1 VTLLEE
7 KDLAVIRSILG
18 RAAIFDAHHRLAY
31 AALVAVFVAYVASGR
46 LHIATHAIVTWNAFA
61 ICSLVLAW
69 NTIVRADLNHIQR
82 TAQSQDF
89 GRTVIFV
96 VVMAAVMSLLTVGL
110 LLGPSKDIAAA
121 HSRFHILQSAIAV
134 ATSWCLTHT
143 VYTLHYAHL
152 FYSATSRQPHS
163 RNDRGLDFPGG
174 PNPNYLDF
182 AYFAFVIG
190 MTCQASDVQVT
201 SRSMRTL
208 VLIHGV
214 LSFGFNTL
222 ILALSVSV
230 IAQMLQR
237 PA

>member
-1 VTLLEE
+1 
-7 KDLAVIRSILG
+7 VIRSILG

-31 AALVAVFVAYVASGR
+31 AALVAAVVGYAASGR
-46 LHIATHAIVTWNAFA
+46 LHIATQVIVTWNAFA
-61 ICSLVLAW
+61 ICSLALAW
-69 NTIVRADLNHIQR
+69 NTIVRADLNYIQR
-82 TAQSQDF
+82 TARSQDL

-96 VVMAAVMSLLTVGL
+96 VVVMAAVVSLLTVGL

-121 HSRFHILQSAIAV
+121 HSRFHIVQSAIAV
-134 ATSWCLTHT
+134 ITSWSLTHT

-152 FYSATSRQPHS
+152 FYAAASRQPHAG
-163 RNDRGLDFPGG
+163 NHRGLDFPGD

-182 AYFAFVIG
+182 AYFSFVIG
-190 MTCQASDVQVT
+190 MTCQVSDVQVT

-214 LSFGFNTL
+214 LSFAFNTL

-230 IAQMLQR
+230 IAQMLEG

>member
-1 VTLLEE
+1 M
-7 KDLAVIRSILG
+7 IRSILG
-18 RAAIFDAHHRLAY
+18 RAAIFDAHRRLAY
-31 AALVAVFVAYVASGR
+31 AALVAAFVAYAASGR
-46 LHIATHAIVTWNAFA
+46 LPMETQAIVMWNAFA
-61 ICSLVLAW
+61 ICSLILAW
-69 NTIVRADLNHIQR
+69 NTIVRAELRDIQR
-82 TAQSQDF
+82 TAQSHDF

-96 VVMAAVMSLLTVGL
+96 VVVMAALMSLLTVGL

-121 HSRFHILQSAIAV
+121 HSRFHVVQSAIAV
-134 ATSWCLTHT
+134 ITAWSLTHT

-152 FYSATSRQPHS
+152 FYAATSRQPCPIDRGHA
-163 RNDRGLDFPGG
+163 RNDRGLDFPGD

-190 MTCQASDVQVT
+190 MTCQVSDIQVT

-222 ILALSVSV
+222 ILALSVSG